1 MIRDDSSGGWLP
13 QEGGGLSRVGVCKV
27 APNDLELLGRHGFL
41 IYGERLKDKQV
52 IMECFLRKDLVYT
65 KATPT
70 FHHWRVDNQKC
81 GLTFQSPADARAF
94 DRGVRKAIED
104 LTEGSTT
111 SSSTLQNETELGDDD
126 VFTNTTDSSSNSS
139 QRREP
144 SLQTLAPISLCEP
157 RRHNCI
163 MGHFY
168 DQHRLSDHYFMDQPV
183 PSYTRHVSFQLDEPE
198 EEIVRINPRER
209 AWLSTGYEDYRY
221 AHPAGRY
228 GNKPNQLH
236 HPPSS
241 LAALRPLHHH
251 HLHHV
256 HHLHPHLHDP
266 FSPTPF
272 LPVTDPDAYVHF
284 DKSDPPKH
292 DYTYPYPSGQGGGGQ
307 GGGGGGG
314 SLDPHRTEGKKVG
327 GNGDGDGNGGGG
339 GGGGRGVSVVTGQP
353 RGLQSKWRRGLGAFA
368 GFGGRSSSS
377 TSARRPDSS
386 SSSSSSAVIIGG
398 GGCGVS
404 SSVAVGIAGGIV
416 TSGGGSGGGG
426 GGERARCV
434 YCRDLFRREDNRRGH
449 CTEAPDPV
457 RTCIRRVSFMWCADS
472 LLYHCMSDP
481 EGDYS
486 DPCSCDASEER
497 FWLRWAALLGLSLLA
512 PCMCCYGPL
521 RACHRCGVAVHCC
534 GGRHKA
540 VG

>member
-1 MIRDDSSGGWLP
+1 MTEETHPDDDSYIVRVKAVVMTRDDSSGGWLA

-41 IYGERLKDKQV
+41 IYGERLKDKQA
-52 IMECFLRKDLVYT
+52 ILECFLRKDLEYT

-94 DRGVRKAIED
+94 DRGVRKAMED
-104 LTEGSTT
+104 ITEGSTT
-111 SSSTLQNETELGDDD
+111 SSSTIQNETELGDDD
-126 VFTNTTDSSSNSS
+126 VFTNATDSSSNSS

-144 SLQTLAPISLCEP
+144 CLQTLAPITLGES

-163 MGHFY
+163 LGHFY
-168 DQHRLSDHYFMDQPV
+168 DQHRLSDHYFVDQPV
-183 PSYTRHVSFQLDEPE
+183 TEFPRHVSFQLDEPE

-209 AWLSTGYEDYRY
+209 AWLSTGYEDYRH

-228 GNKPNQLH
+228 GNKPLH
-236 HPPSS
+236 HLHHHHPSS

-251 HLHHV
+251 HHH
-256 HHLHPHLHDP
+256 HHLLHDP
-266 FSPTPF
+266 FSPAPF
-272 LPVTDPDAYVHF
+272 LPITDPDAYVHF

-292 DYTYPYPSGQGGGGQ
+292 DYTYPYPA

-314 SLDPHRTEGKKVG
+314 PGVG
-327 GNGDGDGNGGGG
+327 GGGG
-339 GGGGRGVSVVTGQP
+339 GGGGRGVGVVTGQP
-353 RGLQSKWRRGLGAFA
+353 RALQSKWRRGLGAFA
-368 GFGGRSSSS
+368 NFGGRSSSS
-377 TSARRPDSS
+377 SS
-386 SSSSSSAVIIGG
+386 STPAVRHADANSAG
-398 GGCGVS
+398 GVS
-404 SSVAVGIAGGIV
+404 GSSVAVGIAGGIV
-416 TSGGGSGGGG
+416 TGGGG
-426 GGERARCV
+426 VGVGSGASERARCV
-434 YCRDLFRREDNRRGH
+434 YCRDLFRREDNRRGR
-449 CTEAPDPV
+449 CSEAPDPV

-472 LLYHCMSDP
+472 LLYHCLSDP

-521 RACHRCGVAVHCC
+521 RACHRCGVALHCC
-534 GGRHKA
+534 GGKHKA

>member
-1 MIRDDSSGGWLP
+1 MSEETHPDDDSYIVRVKAVVMTRDDSSGGWLA

-41 IYGERLKDKQV
+41 IYGERLKDKQA
-52 IMECFLRKDLVYT
+52 ILECFLRKDLVYT

-111 SSSTLQNETELGDDD
+111 SSSTIQNETELGDDD
-126 VFTNTTDSSSNSS
+126 VFTNATDSSSSS
-139 QRREP
+139 SHRREP
-144 SLQTLAPISLCEP
+144 ALHTLAPINLCES

-168 DQHRLSDHYFMDQPV
+168 DQHRLSDHYFVDQPV
-183 PSYTRHVSFQLDEPE
+183 PVFPRHVSFQLDDPE

-209 AWLSTGYEDYRY
+209 AWLSTGYEDYRH
-221 AHPAGRY
+221 AHPAAGGRY
-228 GNKPNQLH
+228 GNKPLH
-236 HPPSS
+236 HPSP
-241 LAALRPLHHH
+241 LAALRPLHH
-251 HLHHV
+251 LH
-256 HHLHPHLHDP
+256 HPHLHDP
-266 FSPTPF
+266 FGPAPF
-272 LPVTDPDAYVHF
+272 LPITDPDAYVHF

-292 DYTYPYPSGQGGGGQ
+292 DYTYPYPSGGGV
-307 GGGGGGG
+307 GGGGGGLGGDGG
-314 SLDPHRTEGKKVG
+314 SDPHRTEGKKAG
-327 GNGDGDGNGGGG
+327 GGGGG
-339 GGGGRGVSVVTGQP
+339 GGGGRGVAVVTGQP
-353 RGLQSKWRRGLGAFA
+353 RGLQSKWKRGLGTFA
-368 GFGGRSSSS
+368 GFGGRSSSHHHDI
-377 TSARRPDSS
+377 A
-386 SSSSSSAVIIGG
+386 
-398 GGCGVS
+398 GVGSGSS

-416 TSGGGSGGGG
+416 T

-486 DPCSCDASEER
+486 DPCSCDATEER

-521 RACHRCGVAVHCC
+521 RACHRCGVAIHCC
-534 GGRHKA
+534 GGKHKA